1 MELRVPLGLSSFRKL
16 KMRNAY
22 YIDKTPF
29 YKEILDSISNGAT
42 DTLLFTRP
50 RRFGKILLLS
60 SLEAFLSPNN
70 EDPSDLSN
78 HYELFKGT
86 KILEDQKFCE
96 EYMGKFPTI
105 LISLKDTESKIDTY
119 EDACFQVAVKVQQA
133 AEKLTRL
140 FNSFELNPT
149 ELRHLKEVTELSE
162 DNFSC
167 STFPYALGNLCYII
181 NKYTKIMPIVLID
194 EYDVPLAKCYKKEY
208 YEKFREFY
216 SALLSNALKDC
227 DYVTMGII
235 TGCLRITKES
245 IFTGFNNFAVSS
257 LSTSDLPELCG
268 FTESEVDQLLDYYH
282 LSEKK
287 NIFKEWYDGYR
298 IGDKEIYCP
307 WDVVNYIAAC
317 QKNYNSEPLPYWKNT
332 ASYSMLQDL
341 YYKNASTYSPKI
353 AALLQHKSIKQ
364 KIDEGMSFA
373 DLDNINDTSSFWT
386 LLFSSG
392 YLTLKS
398 PYKTD
403 VDSELIIPNKCVYD
417 IFEQFENWSFSDQNN
432 SYAKTRTTLIE
443 SLIEGKIRTAKNIL
457 EKTLMIATSYRDFG
471 RNVNKEAYYQAFL
484 NGMFVDYANNEIYSY
499 TPSLETGNGVADI
512 VITKNDEQA
521 VIIELKCAK
530 SVDELDKMADTG
542 LKQIIEKKYAEGLLN
557 KQFSISSVTCIGL
570 SFCGKECRLACS
582 LIKR

>member
-1 MELRVPLGLSSFRKL
+1 MDLMIPTGLNEFSEIICE
-16 KMRNAY
+16 NAY
-22 YIDKTPF
+22 YVDKTKHF
-29 YKEILDSISNGAT
+29 RTILDSVSKGAAPVQ
-42 DTLLFTRP
+42 LFTRP
-50 RRFGKILLLS
+50 RRFGKTLFLS
-60 SLEAFLSPNN
+60 TLEAFLKPNYEN
-70 EDPSDLSN
+70 TSDLSK
-78 HYELFKGT
+78 HIKLFK
-86 KILEDQKFCE
+86 KLDVYKDQELCDK
-96 EYMGKFPTI
+96 YMGKIPTI
-105 LISLKDTESKIDTY
+105 SLSFKDTESASSTY
-119 EDACFQVAVKVQQA
+119 FSACYMLALRFKTCLKSLEPVI
-133 AEKLTRL
+133 
-140 FNSFELNPT
+140 NSFSLTVE
-149 ELRHLKEVTELSE
+149 EQVEIDQIKKLSE
-162 DNFSC
+162 QNFSTDDFTEWL
-167 STFPYALGNLCYII
+167 SNLCNII
-181 NKYTKIMPIVLID
+181 YKYTKVKPVVLIE
-194 EYDVPLAKCYKKEY
+194 EYDVPLAKCYDKDF
-208 YEKFREFY
+208 YEKFRTTY
-216 SALLSNALKDC
+216 SELLGKALKDSK
-227 DYVTMGII
+227 IIKKAFI

-245 IFTGFNNFAVSS
+245 IFTGFNNFTISS
-257 LSTSDLPELCG
+257 LSTSDLTDLCG
-268 FTESEVDQLLDYYH
+268 FTEYEVNNMLSYYH
-282 LSEKK
+282 LESKK
-287 NIFKEWYDGYR
+287 DLFKEWYDGYR
-298 IGDKEIYCP
+298 IGNKEIYCP
-307 WDVVNYIAAC
+307 WDVVNYVGALVDNLEATP
-317 QKNYNSEPLPYWKNT
+317 QPYWKNT

-530 SVDELDKMADTG
+530 CHEELDKMADTG

-582 LIKR
+582 QRKR